1 MLSCPLLVHVRAAC
15 CCCCCSHF
23 PAKGFPRVKLL
34 NKGATKAH
42 DYKGL
47 SYKVMTQ
54 TLKDPSKWKFDI
66 DTGFGGGAG
75 KAEL

>member
-1 MLSCPLLVHVRAAC
+1 MLLALLVLVARCVARA
-15 CCCCCSHF
+15 CSHF

-66 DTGFGGGAG
+66 DTGFGNRAK